1 MVPARLEIVMAG
13 DSGRWWFSVGLCVLL
28 VLAAGP
34 GRGEEARLAISG
46 YDPVAYFTDGKPVP
60 GQSEF
65 EYPWNNARWRFASL
79 AHRDAFAG
87 NPDRYA
93 PQYDGYCAMGVMG
106 GAVAGPHKDT
116 VDPEAWAIVDGKL
129 YLTHTRGA
137 LERWRPNAAGNIKQ
151 ADQNW
156 SNAKNQAEPVIV
168 GPPCRDHPPTVVVT
182 AEGGARRVIVGAQS
196 ALDKDGNVVGKGD
209 MRAQIEQVGKNI
221 EACLKAVGATTSDIL
236 LTRTYVADLAAF
248 SKNAEIRPRYLGS
261 ELPASTTV
269 ESPKLSPKLVGTDF
283 LVEIEAVAAV
293 N

>member
-1 MVPARLEIVMAG
+1 MAG
-13 DSGRWWFSVGLCVLL
+13 HSGRWCFPVVVAAVL
-28 VLAAGP
+28 LAAGP

-46 YDPVAYFTDGKPVP
+46 YDPVAYFTDGKPIP

-65 EYPWNNARWRFASL
+65 EYPWHNARWRFASL

-93 PQYDGYCAMGVMG
+93 PQYDGYCSMGVMG
-106 GAVAGPHKDT
+106 SPFAAPHKDT

-129 YLTHTRGA
+129 YHTPRSM
-137 LERWRPNAAGNIKQ
+137 ERLRENTAGNIKQ

-156 SNAKNQAEPVIV
+156 SNVKKQAEPAIV
-168 GPPCRDHPPTVVVT
+168 GPPCRDQPPSVVVT
-182 AEGGARRVIVGAQS
+182 VEGGARRVIVGAQS
-196 ALDKDGNVVGKGD
+196 ALDRDGKIVGKGD
-209 MRAQIEQVGKNI
+209 MRAQIEQVGKNV
-221 EACLKAVGATTSDIL
+221 EACLKAAGATASDIL

-248 SKNAEIRPRYLGS
+248 SKNAESRPRYLGS

-269 ESPKLSPKLVGTDF
+269 EPPKLSPKLAGSDF